1 MFGRRYIYVY
11 LVYYIINN
19 KRCSTEIHLERRI
32 ETCGVVDVGNRIKT
46 LQKTEDNVFIEDY
59 KYLFK
64 LRR

>member
-19 KRCSTEIHLERRI
+19 KRCSTEIHSEIRI
-32 ETCGVVDVGNRIKT
+32 ETCGVIDVGNRIKT
-46 LQKTEDNVFIEDY
+46 LHKTEDNVFVEDY

>member
-19 KRCSTEIHLERRI
+19 KRCSTEIYSERRI
-32 ETCGVVDVGNRIKT
+32 ETCGVVDVGDHIKT
-46 LQKTEDNVFIEDY
+46 LQKTEDNVFVEDY